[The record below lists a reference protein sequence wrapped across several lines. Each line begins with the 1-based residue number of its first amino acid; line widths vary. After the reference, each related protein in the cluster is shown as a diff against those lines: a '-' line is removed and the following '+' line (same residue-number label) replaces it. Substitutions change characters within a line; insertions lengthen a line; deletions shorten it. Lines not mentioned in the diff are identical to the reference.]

1 MNIKEFWMDVLR
13 AAAIIGVAMSLS
25 HIFEQYV
32 LLYSDMSLYN
42 ASLVLMLEG
51 LISAAAFVFLLFYF
65 TRRIARAWN
74 DRVEVGDG
82 IVVEVPFT
90 YGRAVSYGLII
101 SMLVGLLV
109 GVVSTL
115 FVDFMGGYDLY
126 RAEQLAYFEEIKD
139 LMNAY
144 NAMVGEDII
153 PLDTMDATIEQ
164 LESMERPSMFMTI
177 LSHMSSYMLYGGI
190 ASLVVAAIARR
201 KPKAQNISNE

>member
-153 PLDTMDATIEQ
+153 PLDTMNATIEQ

-201 KPKAQNISNE
+201 KPKTQNISNE

>member
-65 TRRIARAWN
+65 TRRIARVWN

-201 KPKAQNISNE
+201 KPKTQNISNE

>member
-25 HIFEQYV
+25 HILEQYV

-201 KPKAQNISNE
+201 KPKTQNISNE

>member
-1 MNIKEFWMDVLR
+1 MDVLR

-201 KPKAQNISNE
+201 KPKTQNISNE

>member
-1 MNIKEFWMDVLR
+1 MNIREFWMDVLR

-126 RAEQLAYFEEIKD
+126 RAEQLAYFEEIRD

-201 KPKAQNISNE
+201 KPKTQNISNE

>member
-1 MNIKEFWMDVLR
+1 MNIREFWMDVLR

-65 TRRIARAWN
+65 TRRIARVWN

-201 KPKAQNISNE
+201 KPKTQNISNE

>member
-1 MNIKEFWMDVLR
+1 MDILR

-51 LISAAAFVFLLFYF
+51 LISVAAFVFLLFYF
-65 TRRIARAWN
+65 TRRIARVWN

>member
-1 MNIKEFWMDVLR
+1 MDVLR

-25 HIFEQYV
+25 HILEQYV

-201 KPKAQNISNE
+201 KPKTQNISNE